1 MNNIL
6 VITGARGI
14 GDLIY
19 QLPLLRSLYLTYK
32 TKLTLISNKVNK
44 AKDVYKHEDF
54 YGEII
59 EFDHTRYSA
68 IKTIGKIK
76 YFLNLINKY
85 NSDLTIL
92 TSNTTRLMLP
102 VYFSNS
108 KNIIIFG
115 TKKLFIF
122 KDKTNNYL
130 TNSEKI
136 ILYTKNLNL
145 KLIDSSFF
153 LNSQKIKIIKTH
165 DDNQKKIFIN
175 VDSHH
180 DQNNWGVDNF
190 INIIEQLLT
199 YKIKIFVN
207 FSPSKS
213 HIFKNI
219 FSKFSNNDEVSYTH
233 KKDISELIEIINYCD
248 VIVGNESGPVCLGAS
263 LKKEVHS
270 IYTPVHTRPESQ
282 VISKNINYYNTNLM
296 TQKVIINKI
305 LNSIIS
311 R

>member
-32 TKLTLISNKVNK
+32 TKLILVSNKVNK

-54 YGEII
+54 YDEII
-59 EFDHTRYSA
+59 EFDHTRYST

-76 YFLNLINKY
+76 YFLDLINRY

-108 KNIIIFG
+108 KNKIIFG
-115 TKKLFIF
+115 TKKFFIF

-130 TNSEKI
+130 TSSEKI

-145 KLIDSSFF
+145 KFNDSSFF
-153 LNSQKIKIIKTH
+153 LNSKKIKVIKTQ
-165 DDNQKKIFIN
+165 DNEQKKY
-175 VDSHH
+175 
-180 DQNNWGVDNF
+180 
-190 INIIEQLLT
+190 L
-199 YKIKIFVN
+199 
-207 FSPSKS
+207 
-213 HIFKNI
+213 
-219 FSKFSNNDEVSYTH
+219 
-233 KKDISELIEIINYCD
+233 
-248 VIVGNESGPVCLGAS
+248 
-263 LKKEVHS
+263 
-270 IYTPVHTRPESQ
+270 
-282 VISKNINYYNTNLM
+282 
-296 TQKVIINKI
+296 
-305 LNSIIS
+305 
-311 R
+311 